1 MNKELIDMN
10 EIILSVLNRYY
21 GNGNISNKNEE
32 LTDIYSK
39 LQYLCNAYSIKITPF
54 KTAKNK

>member
-21 GNGNISNKNEE
+21 GKGNISDTNVE
-32 LTDIYSK
+32 LTNIYSK
-39 LQYLCNAYSIKITPF
+39 LQNLCDRYRIKITPF